1 MKQVEEPKMI
11 SGNYV
16 KSLHELKVKYEEV
29 VTRTVVERYLIENG
43 GLRLIDKVE
52 V

>member
-1 MKQVEEPKMI
+1 MKIIEEPKII

-16 KSLHELKVKYEEV
+16 KSLNELQVKYKEV
-29 VTRTVVERYLIENG
+29 VTRTVVERYRIENG